1 MPDFNIPG
9 MKKAMG
15 DYIQYDVDKI
25 VFSHS
30 ANPDPME
37 PGTKEVLR
45 TNIQYLEVQRHR
57 SGENLNK
64 L

>member
-1 MPDFNIPG
+1 
-9 MKKAMG
+9 MG

-30 ANPDPME
+30 ANPDPLE